1 VKVGW
6 KVGWFVSKVL
16 FLIVEV
22 LSKKEISLEMYW
34 KAFGKLVPYAPAKT
48 AHF

>member
-1 VKVGW
+1 
-6 KVGWFVSKVL
+6 L

-22 LSKKEISLEMYW
+22 ISKKEISLEMYW
-34 KAFGKLVPYAPAKT
+34 KAVGKLDLYAPAKT

>member
-1 VKVGW
+1 
-6 KVGWFVSKVL
+6 VL

-34 KAFGKLVPYAPAKT
+34 KAVGKLVPYAPLKLRIFE
-48 AHF
+48 HL